1 LAGHVDEAV
10 LDRLLNDRYF
20 SSRPPKSLDRQRFSS
35 EVVAGM
41 SLEDGAATLTVFT
54 ARAIAAALDHLPESP
69 KAWIVCGGGRHNPA
83 LMGALENS
91 LQSVVVPAE
100 AQGLNGDSVEAEAF
114 AYLAVRSLRGLPLSF
129 PSTTR
134 VPAPMPGGVHH
145 TA

>member
-1 LAGHVDEAV
+1 
-10 LDRLLNDRYF
+10 
-20 SSRPPKSLDRQRFSS
+20 
-35 EVVAGM
+35 
-41 SLEDGAATLTVFT
+41 
-54 ARAIAAALDHLPESP
+54 
-69 KAWIVCGGGRHNPA
+69 
-83 LMGALENS
+83 MGALENS